1 MSLICN
7 LRGKLTVPDGFSL
20 MFLSVIVIARDGN
33 WTPSNG
39 AIYGTFL
46 ACVICHGVLASVMSK
61 IMGK

>member
-1 MSLICN
+1 M
-7 LRGKLTVPDGFSL
+7 TVSDGFAL
-20 MFLSVIVIARDGN
+20 MFLSVIVVARDGN